1 MQKIKKDFCINC
13 RKKTDILW
21 GKAERITKIK
31 VTPFDYLETI
41 AVCKEC
47 GQEMNPHGLIDLNI
61 KELEEQYQKTYG
73 NK

>member
-1 MQKIKKDFCINC
+1 M
-13 RKKTDILW
+13 W
-21 GKAERITKIK
+21 GKAERTTNIK
-31 VTPFDYLETI
+31 GKPFDYLETV

-61 KELEEQYQKTYG
+61 KELEEQYQKTYR

>member
-21 GKAERITKIK
+21 GKAERII
-31 VTPFDYLETI
+31 
-41 AVCKEC
+41 
-47 GQEMNPHGLIDLNI
+47 NI